1 MTAIEEAARRSWRVR
16 RRIKRLLFSWVVIC
30 VLCAEA
36 GASWFGIFIAKHAP
50 MPLADAEVIAER
62 TATAVF
68 VVSFVAMIVSGIL
81 QFRARERLR
90 RIEDTRLQSAHA
102 S

>member
-1 MTAIEEAARRSWRVR
+1 MTDIEQAARRSWRIR

-36 GASWFGIFIAKHAP
+36 GASWFGIFIAEHAP
-50 MPLADAEVIAER
+50 MPLADAKMIAER
-62 TATAVF
+62 TATVVF
-68 VVSFVAMIVSGIL
+68 VVSFVAMMISTVL

-90 RIEDTRLQSAHA
+90 RIESNQLRSAHA
-102 S
+102 V

>member
-1 MTAIEEAARRSWRVR
+1 
-16 RRIKRLLFSWVVIC
+16 
-30 VLCAEA
+30 
-36 GASWFGIFIAKHAP
+36 

-68 VVSFVAMIVSGIL
+68 VVSFVAMIVSAVL